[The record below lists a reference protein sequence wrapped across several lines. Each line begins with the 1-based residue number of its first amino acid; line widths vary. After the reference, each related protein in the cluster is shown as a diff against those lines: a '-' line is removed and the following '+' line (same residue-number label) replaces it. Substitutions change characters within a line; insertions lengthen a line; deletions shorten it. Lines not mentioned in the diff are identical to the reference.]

1 MSGAIFHKVVF
12 AFKISYIKLI
22 RQHTSICLPIILDSP
37 SGREIKVENV
47 NEIMAILS
55 DDFSDH
61 QIIIVSM
68 YDNYS
73 LPNENIT
80 ELTDRL
86 LPF

>member
-1 MSGAIFHKVVF
+1 
-12 AFKISYIKLI
+12 
-22 RQHTSICLPIILDSP
+22 
-37 SGREIKVENV
+37 
-47 NEIMAILS
+47 MAILS

-86 LPF
+86 LPFIKWEKNMIQRGKQQGSTWSIGGKI